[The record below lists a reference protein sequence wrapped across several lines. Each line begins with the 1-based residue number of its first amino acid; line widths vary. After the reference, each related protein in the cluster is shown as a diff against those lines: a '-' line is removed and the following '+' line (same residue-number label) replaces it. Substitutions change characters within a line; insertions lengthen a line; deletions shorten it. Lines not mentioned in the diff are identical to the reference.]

1 MNRLE
6 LLERGV
12 PMDAE
17 HATDQVTTI
26 VDRIIA
32 LRDQLTRA
40 DLPARERS
48 EIAELIADWR
58 LRLAVLLRASS

>member
-1 MNRLE
+1 
-6 LLERGV
+6 
-12 PMDAE
+12 MDAE